1 MLPPVRPLRR
11 ACLRPYCVPPAL
23 CGVGDGESDEVKV
36 PAPWRRPS
44 EPDAVGRWDET
55 SEKEVV
61 EMSETKAA
69 AVCAHGWE
77 SIQTPRQ
84 R

>member
-1 MLPPVRPLRR
+1 M
-11 ACLRPYCVPPAL
+11 RPYCVLPAL
-23 CGVGDGESDEVKV
+23 WGVGDGESEEMKV

-55 SEKEVV
+55 SEKKEAV
-61 EMSETKAA
+61 EMRETKAA
-69 AVCAHGWE
+69 ACCAHGWE